1 MQFKTIRE
9 TGVKLS
15 PLGLGTVPLAGFGH
29 ETTYEQ
35 FEQVILAAYE
45 FGYRYFDTAPMYG
58 SGRAEMFL
66 GQVLRTNG
74 LRDKVTLS
82 TKIGRLLRR
91 KSATVQQEKF
101 LYGGGIVWHGGFP
114 FVQSFDYSY
123 DGIMRSVED
132 SFQRFGLDSFDIT
145 HIHDIGRVTHG
156 DEQNAAYWK
165 QLETGGFRALDELR
179 SAGAVR
185 AVGIGVNETEAVM
198 DVAGAFDLDCCL
210 LAGRYSLLNHAPLEG
225 FFPEMQRR
233 NIAVIA
239 AGVFNSGILG
249 GGTRGATKTFDYM
262 DAPKEIL
269 DKVDRIEAICQR
281 HGVALP
287 EAAIQFVSA
296 HPAVA
301 CVLQGCKNE
310 AEVRQNA
317 AAFNKQTPSALWD
330 ELREAGLIPVA
341 APLPVAA

>member
-1 MQFKTIRE
+1 MTTTIRD

-29 ETTYEQ
+29 ETPYDL
-35 FEQVILAAYE
+35 FEKVVMAAYDA
-45 FGYRYFDTAPMYG
+45 GYRYFDTAPMYG

-66 GQVLRTNG
+66 GQALRNNG

-82 TKIGRLLRR
+82 TKVGRLLKR
-91 KSATVQQEKF
+91 KSANIQQEKF
-101 LYGGGIVWHGGFP
+101 LYGGGIVWQGGFP
-114 FVQSFDYSY
+114 FVQNFDYSY

-132 SFQRFGLDSFDIT
+132 SFQRFGLDSFDIV

-156 DEQNAAYWK
+156 DEQNAIYWK
-165 QLETGGFRALDELR
+165 QLTSGGFRALDTLR
-179 SAGAVR
+179 RSGAVR
-185 AVGIGVNETEAVM
+185 AVGIGVNETEAIL
-198 DVAGAFDLDCCL
+198 DVAAEFDLDCCL
-210 LAGRYSLLNHAPLEG
+210 LAGRYSLLNHTPLDG

-249 GGTRGATKTFDYM
+249 GGTKGATRTFDYM

-269 DKVDRIEAICQR
+269 EKVDRIEAICQR
-281 HGVALP
+281 HGVLLP

-310 AEVRQNA
+310 VEVRQNA
-317 AAFNKQTPSALWD
+317 AAFNRQAPAALWD
-330 ELREAGLIPVA
+330 ELRDAGLIPAA